1 MCPARVRQVV
11 NEAETL
17 AVGEGL
23 AYSQIAWTAWEAVR
37 PVFCVETP
45 QYAKGEGYPSST
57 SPTGMAALQ

>member
-1 MCPARVRQVV
+1 M

-23 AYSQIAWTAWEAVR
+23 AYSQTAWTAWEAVR
-37 PVFCVETP
+37 PVSCEVTP
-45 QYAKGEGYPSST
+45 QFAKGEGYPSST